1 MAGDT
6 YASVRSLYDAA
17 YRRLVGVVALAAES
31 QQDAEE
37 CVQEAFMRL
46 LPRWQTVSR
55 YDDPEAWVR
64 LVAVRLLANR
74 RRRVATGLR
83 VLHRH
88 GVPPHI
94 PAANADT
101 VDISRA
107 LAALPLPHRQVVVL
121 HHLLQMSVTEI
132 ASTLGVPTGTVKSRL
147 SRARAA
153 LAPLLR
159 EETFRA
165 SS

>member
-64 LVAVRLLANR
+64 GLAVRTMITRLR
-74 RRRVATGLR
+74 R
-83 VLHRH
+83 
-88 GVPPHI
+88 
-94 PAANADT
+94 
-101 VDISRA
+101 
-107 LAALPLPHRQVVVL
+107 RQVVAQALV
-121 HHLLQMSVTEI
+121 
-132 ASTLGVPTGTVKSRL
+132 RL
-147 SRARAA
+147 VGREDPARGPA
-153 LAPLLR
+153 
-159 EETFRA
+159 
-165 SS
+165 